1 MLDLPTISNASYA
14 SSTIEGG
21 GIGTGIALQSA
32 TAAVPR
38 DWAGDKIISADDWC
52 KTFINEDEMV
62 NRNEF
67 LRDAVKWGKARQ
79 VHLDN
84 QESNMAQAKR
94 RLVQVIIVDPN
105 ENIPL
110 DNCVVYQ
117 GGQKLTDLNDQEL
130 FFELDIKALLER
142 HNAIRTK
149 VRDKKVKE
157 REEFLEPAKIRDL
170 KMVVVNIA
178 EF

>member
-21 GIGTGIALQSA
+21 GIGAGIVLQSA

-38 DWAGDKIISADDWC
+38 DWAGDKIISASQWHQ
-52 KTFINEDEMV
+52 TFYDEDEMF
-62 NRNEF
+62 NRNDL
-67 LRDAVKWGKARQ
+67 LRDAAQWGKARQ

-84 QESNMAQAKR
+84 QEKPMSKR
-94 RLVQVIIVDPN
+94 RLVQVIVVDPN

-110 DNCVVYQ
+110 EYCVLYQ
-117 GGQKLTDLNDQEL
+117 GDQRLTDLNDQEL
-130 FFELDIKALLER
+130 FFELDIKALLEK